1 MGVRERGR
9 MKREEALYVG
19 VSVSYR
25 RLTVGGGKMTGKV

>member
-19 VSVSYR
+19 VSV